1 MANDITKNNLEDQ
14 VLDAVT
20 GGATVV
26 RTTINVPD
34 NSTLK
39 PKVDGEPLD
48 DFELLKVS
56 GGVLATPVG
65 EPAYEPWSL
74 ERALQEAVAAYEAK
88 PQPVYSP
95 AYTTTYVVKRGD
107 TLSAIALR
115 YHTTVSA
122 LQKLNRIGNP
132 DLITEGATL
141 LIPTGR

>member
-1 MANDITKNNLEDQ
+1 MRLMANDITKNNLEDQ

-65 EPAYEPWSL
+65 E
-74 ERALQEAVAAYEAK
+74 EAK